1 MSEDEKRSLLLI
13 HGRDFKPAADTYL
26 EIAVAAMRAG
36 LARDYPECLPGFD
49 ELETDLAWFGDLNA
63 KVLEANGKTYD
74 EELDVGDRRAALQAL
89 TQITPRKKFGI
100 RLYDQLPG
108 KSALPEFFMDIGA
121 PLLGAVGFRMPVI
134 GKIGKDVAAYFED
147 AEFAAEVRRR
157 LRDKLCALMDRGD
170 KIMLITHGTGSAV
183 AYDVLWELSNDTATY
198 PEYGGFKVD
207 QWITMGSPLGD
218 RVVQKRLLGAD
229 EHEESRFPSNVISWH
244 NLSAEDDYTCHDNT
258 LADDFKKMMVQKRVS
273 AVHDYRIFNLAVR
286 YGKSNPHS
294 SVGYFIHPRLSKIL
308 SDWIG
313 VPVNSPD
320 TPSET
325 DN

>member
-1 MSEDEKRSLLLI
+1 MTEDDKRSLLLV
-13 HGRDFKPAADTYL
+13 HGRDFKPAAETYL
-26 EIAVAAMRAG
+26 DIATAAMRAG
-36 LARDYPECLPGFD
+36 LERDYPDCLPCFD
-49 ELETDLAWFGDLNA
+49 EMSIDLAWFGDLNA
-63 KVLEANGKTYD
+63 QVLEEHGRTYD
-74 EELDVGDRRAALQAL
+74 EDLDIGDRRNALQAL

-134 GKIGKDVAAYFED
+134 GKISKDVAAYFED
-147 AEFAAEVRRR
+147 AAFAEKMRSR
-157 LRDKLCALMDRGD
+157 LREKLCRLMDRGD
-170 KIMLITHGTGSAV
+170 RIMLVTHGTGSVV

-198 PEYGGFKVD
+198 PEYGSHKVE

-218 RVVQKRLLGAD
+218 TVIQKRLLGAGERED
-229 EHEESRFPSNVISWH
+229 SRFPSNVISWH
-244 NLSAEDDYTCHDNT
+244 NLAAEDDYTCHDNT

-294 SVGYFIHPRLSKIL
+294 SVGYYIHPRLAKIL

-320 TPSET
+320 TPPGSGS
-325 DN
+325 